1 MANKQVKVTSFKNT
15 GGLKAAIITA
25 DKPEKIK
32 QKEKEEELKK
42 QKQIREEG
50 GTKPFV
56 SGYNGR
62 KPRRINDGGLIRLK
76 RR

>member
-1 MANKQVKVTSFKNT
+1 MANKQVTKISLKGT

-32 QKEKEEELKK
+32 KKEEDEAKRK
-42 QKQIREEG
+42 RDSG
-50 GTKPFV
+50 GINPYPA
-56 SGYNGR
+56 GYSK
-62 KPRRINDGGLIRLK
+62 KPRRINDGGIIRLK